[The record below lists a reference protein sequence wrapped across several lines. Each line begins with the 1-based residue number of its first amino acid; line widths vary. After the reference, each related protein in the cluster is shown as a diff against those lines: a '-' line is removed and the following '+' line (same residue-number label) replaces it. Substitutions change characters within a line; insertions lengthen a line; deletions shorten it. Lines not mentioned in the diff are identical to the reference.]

1 MIKLLVVGKIS
12 GKALNDL
19 INDYL
24 KRIQPYHKL
33 SIVEVADEATFED
46 PAQQKTGMIKEGE
59 RILAKIKADDK
70 VVLLDLSGDEMDS
83 LVFAQRL
90 DEQFTYSSSAL
101 IFVIGGS
108 MGVSDAVRKRADQRW
123 KLSSVTFPHQ
133 IVRLLVLEQI
143 FRAFKINQ
151 HQTYHK

>member
-1 MIKLLVVGKIS
+1 MIKLLVVGKIN
-12 GKALNDL
+12 GTALNDL

-24 KRIQPYHKL
+24 KRIQPYHKI
-33 SIVEVADEATFED
+33 SIVEVADEATNDD
-46 PAQQKTGMIKEGE
+46 PAQQKTAMNKEGE
-59 RILAKIKADDK
+59 RILAKLKSEDK

-83 LVFAQRL
+83 LAFAKSL
-90 DEQFTYSSSAL
+90 DEQFTYSPSTL
-101 IFVIGGS
+101 VFVIGGS
-108 MGVSDAVRKRADQRW
+108 MGVSDAVRTRADRRW